1 MQTSVAYTPM
11 PAQPCNILALNAH
24 ARVFLLAL
32 ARLARGSLALCF
44 HFTLH
49 LPISHTYTFHF
60 PPAATIYSLPL
71 FSPSSLEALSVSSS
85 ECITLSYSINK
96 EGGWQGRHG
105 YCISMLH
112 MDLACYCIP
121 MLLMGLCIA
130 YPYCIRTGFAFAVP
144 YPCCIRDLPCYC
156 LPLVLLLL
164 THMHVAYGIVTCSV
178 TPVPLAAMPL
188 FPATRVS
195 LPVAIPRVVG

>member
-32 ARLARGSLALCF
+32 ARLARGSFALCF

-112 MDLACYCIP
+112 MDLACYCVP

-130 YPYCIRTGFAFAVP
+130 YPYCIR
-144 YPCCIRDLPCYC
+144 DLP
-156 LPLVLLLL
+156 LLFR
-164 THMHVAYGIVTCSV
+164 TRVAYGIC
-178 TPVPLAAMPL
+178 LAIAYPWRCYCLLICML
-188 FPATRVS
+188 HMG
-195 LPVAIPRVVG
+195 L